1 MIALLDACVVVDALQ
16 NREPFLKSAQK
27 ILRLC
32 SLRQCA
38 GTITAKSL
46 TDIYCLTHKLTHNSQ
61 LSRLVSI
68 KLCTLL
74 DLLDSEAIDVRQALT
89 SSTSDFKD
97 AVMIETAKRV
107 CLGIDP
113 VSSKSAL

>member
-1 MIALLDACVVVDALQ
+1 M
-16 NREPFLKSAQK
+16 KSAQK

-32 SLRQCA
+32 SLRQFA

-46 TDIYCLTHKLTHNSQ
+46 TDIYYLTHKLTHNSQ

-74 DLLDSEAIDVRQALT
+74 DLLDTEAIDVRQALT

-97 AVMIETAKRV
+97 AAMIETAKRV